1 MFRQLVTLLGEV
13 IDEWHWRWQFARS
26 RDALRRL
33 ADHALAEHEA
43 GLTEP
48 LDLDAAYCE
57 MAADEEHEAEALEWI
72 EAMVGDVADE
82 SWYGPS

>member
-1 MFRQLVTLLGEV
+1 MRRLANWLAEV
-13 IDEWHWRWQFARS
+13 IDQWHWQWQFARS

-33 ADHALAEHEA
+33 ADRALAEDEA

-48 LDLDAAYCE
+48 LDLDEAYRE

-72 EAMVGDVADE
+72 EAMIGDVADE
-82 SWYGPS
+82 TW